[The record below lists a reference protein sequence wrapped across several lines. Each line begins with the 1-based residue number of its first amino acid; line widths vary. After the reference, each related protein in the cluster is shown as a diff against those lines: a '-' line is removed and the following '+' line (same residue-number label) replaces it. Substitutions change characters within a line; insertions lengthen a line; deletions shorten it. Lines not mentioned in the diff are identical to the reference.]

1 MITQAGMYRMTLD
14 MMEYTYTLEELG
26 FAPYIYEIGNNT
38 VFIKC
43 TCQSITTY
51 FFPIACPVIFF
62 LVRLVFEFSVQI
74 GETSVFAIKVYSGL
88 RAST

>member
-38 VFIKC
+38 SWQVL
-43 TCQSITTY
+43 
-51 FFPIACPVIFF
+51 A
-62 LVRLVFEFSVQI
+62 R
-74 GETSVFAIKVYSGL
+74 
-88 RAST
+88 